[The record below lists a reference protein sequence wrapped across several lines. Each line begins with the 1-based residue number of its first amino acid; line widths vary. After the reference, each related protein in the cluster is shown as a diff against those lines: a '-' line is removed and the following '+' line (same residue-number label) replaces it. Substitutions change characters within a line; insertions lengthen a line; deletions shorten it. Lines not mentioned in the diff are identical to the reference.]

1 MIGLSLSSNL
11 RSTVPLAWRG
21 YALTGAHGFVAYTEL
36 SQLIRDNVAKPT
48 AMLVG
53 SIMSL
58 LLLGVFGFSLG
69 RNLYLANR
77 R

>member
-1 MIGLSLSSNL
+1 M
-11 RSTVPLAWRG
+11 
-21 YALTGAHGFVAYTEL
+21 AHGFVAYTEL
-36 SQLIRDNVAKPT
+36 SQLIRDNVVKPS